1 MGILS
6 FLFTIF
12 FFLIIFGL
20 VAAVR
25 IMHSIF
31 GIHGTGHLNQGN
43 SVKDK
48 NGDHIDYAQ
57 NNKKKIYDQNDG
69 EYVDYEEMKDKE

>member
-12 FFLIIFGL
+12 FFLIILGL

-25 IMHSIF
+25 IMHGIF
-31 GIHGTGHLNQGN
+31 GIHGTGRFDQGN
-43 SVKDK
+43 SGKEK
-48 NGDHIDYAQ
+48 NGDHIDYTQ

-69 EYVDYEEMKDKE
+69 EYVDYEEMKDKK